1 MQLQCTS
8 HAIMR
13 LLQRKNQQ
21 TIINDRTFDT
31 WKKTNEDSTEQIKEA
46 QEELKRIVETSD
58 YTIKGNYDKKKEWCD
73 YKINLAESS
82 VVVIEE
88 SKIITIYDIS
98 FSESYSEKLNRTMA
112 EALLKEIIEKDL
124 LAQAIEEKNK
134 KQEREINQE
143 IDELEKEIKML
154 KEKTSILEK
163 EKENKRQ
170 TIEIEKK
177 KSLILKTELEDLKR
191 KICKPLYADH

>member
-1 MQLQCTS
+1 M
-8 HAIMR
+8 
-13 LLQRKNQQ
+13 
-21 TIINDRTFDT
+21 
-31 WKKTNEDSTEQIKEA
+31 
-46 QEELKRIVETSD
+46 
-58 YTIKGNYDKKKEWCD
+58 
-73 YKINLAESS
+73 
-82 VVVIEE
+82 VVIEE
-88 SKIITIYDIS
+88 SKIFTIYDIS